1 MIKYH
6 VCFEFILLI
15 LRCIC
20 IYFFLLFLQLLAS
33 CKKFETL
40 ENAFGEVHDWVDNV
54 NEILNKFT
62 VDACGEYIDE
72 LRVSWR

>member
-1 MIKYH
+1 M
-6 VCFEFILLI
+6 
-15 LRCIC
+15 
-20 IYFFLLFLQLLAS
+20 QLLAS